1 MEDKTIVKKVKE
13 NLKKKRK
20 KWYIKC
26 DEVSNMNEAFISAE
40 SLMNELTKTFSDD
53 EKEKYYFL
61 KSKLEL
67 LQKKIPTV
75 LVSHLIKGLYLILYS
90 NEKSLTNIK

>member
-26 DEVSNMNEAFISAE
+26 DEVSNMNEAFVSAE

-53 EKEKYYFL
+53 EKEKYVF
-61 KSKLEL
+61 SKI
-67 LQKKIPTV
+67 KIGVTPKEDT
-75 LVSHLIKGLYLILYS
+75 YS
-90 NEKSLTNIK
+90 IVITFN

>member
-53 EKEKYYFL
+53 EKEKYVF
-61 KSKLEL
+61 SKI
-67 LQKKIPTV
+67 KIGVTPKEDT
-75 LVSHLIKGLYLILYS
+75 YS
-90 NEKSLTNIK
+90 IDITFN

>member
-26 DEVSNMNEAFISAE
+26 DEVSNMNEAFVSAE
-40 SLMNELTKTFSDD
+40 SLMKKRNT
-53 EKEKYYFL
+53 YFL

-75 LVSHLIKGLYLILYS
+75 LISHLIKGLYLIL
-90 NEKSLTNIK
+90 

>member
-26 DEVSNMNEAFISAE
+26 DEVSNMNEAFVSAE

-53 EKEKYYFL
+53 EKEKYVFSSY
-61 KSKLEL
+61 SKRRY
-67 LQKKIPTV
+67 LQYWYHI
-75 LVSHLIKGLYLILYS
+75 
-90 NEKSLTNIK
+90 